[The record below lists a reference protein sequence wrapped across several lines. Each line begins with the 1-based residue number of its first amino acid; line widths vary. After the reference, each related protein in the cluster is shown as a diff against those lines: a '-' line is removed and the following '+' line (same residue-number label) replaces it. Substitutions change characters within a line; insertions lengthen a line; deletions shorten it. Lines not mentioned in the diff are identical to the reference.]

1 MDPRYAN
8 DPAYVEYYAQYYAQ
22 SRQHQQQQQQ
32 QQQQQYAMDPRYAQH
47 YARQNAIPG
56 SGPGATSPPPPSL
69 HAGVDP
75 NRPSRTGSEVLP
87 HNHPPSDSQYQPHYQ
102 RAVANP
108 GYDHPIDGGVPPQA
122 HPGVSSGF
130 PGSYVHPSGMQQPVV
145 DPRYAQHHGRQTS
158 GSPQYSND
166 PRYAQHYSQQQQQQ
180 QQKVRPQLLQQQQ
193 PQQGYQSRPG
203 QNFAPGSGFD
213 RPGHH

>member
-8 DPAYVEYYAQYYAQ
+8 DPAYY
-22 SRQHQQQQQQ
+22 
-32 QQQQQYAMDPRYAQH
+32 
-47 YARQNAIPG
+47 
-56 SGPGATSPPPPSL
+56 SPPPSSL

-87 HNHPPSDSQYQPHYQ
+87 HNHPPSDVRYAVDPRYAKDPVYMEYYAQYHAQGQQQQQQQQQPQQYSIDPRYAQPPSQSQYQPHYQ

-166 PRYAQHYSQQQQQQ
+166 PR
-180 QQKVRPQLLQQQQ
+180 
-193 PQQGYQSRPG
+193 
-203 QNFAPGSGFD
+203 D
-213 RPGHH
+213 